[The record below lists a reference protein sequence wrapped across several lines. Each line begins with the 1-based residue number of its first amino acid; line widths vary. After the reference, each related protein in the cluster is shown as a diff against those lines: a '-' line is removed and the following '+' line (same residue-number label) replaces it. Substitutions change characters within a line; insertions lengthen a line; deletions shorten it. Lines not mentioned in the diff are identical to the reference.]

1 MSLVDSAKGPC
12 VQGGAPLIGGRG
24 MIAHAICL
32 WTADALSAL
41 EPTPLTR
48 RRAGQGLRGASCR
61 DDESPETALHR
72 GCFVSRRGSGKR
84 LPARQVTLVPAVT
97 GSSHDLRTVVSS
109 EPAPGVSRADRRPS
123 DCTRGPLPRRHVR
136 NTQEIQQP
144 RSLSYL
150 SLTLCCAALH
160 SGWLKGC
167 ATPSSQKGR
176 MRVLV
181 ADKGIDPDVRRDK
194 EDGGRRRRLEQR
206 RTQACFSSE
215 TMDWTDTIFP

>member
-32 WTADALSAL
+32 WTADALPAL
-41 EPTPLTR
+41 EPAPLMR
-48 RRAGQGLRGASCR
+48 RRAGQGLCGASCR
-61 DDESPETALHR
+61 NDESPETALHR
-72 GCFVSRRGSGKR
+72 GCFVSRRGSGRR
-84 LPARQVTLVPAVT
+84 LPARQVTLVPAMT
-97 GSSHDLRTVVSS
+97 RSSHDLRAVGFS
-109 EPAPGVSRADRRPS
+109 EPAPAVSRADRRPS
-123 DCTRGPLPRRHVR
+123 DCTLWQPSRRHVR
-136 NTQEIQQP
+136 DTQETQQP

-167 ATPSSQKGR
+167 ATPSSQKGT
-176 MRVLV
+176 MCVLV
-181 ADKGIDPDVRRDK
+181 ANKGIDPDARRDK